1 MEETPVTIDELRT
14 KQMTKEDEYFQ
25 RKELDRQ
32 QKVKAKKAKEKAEEE
47 KKKAA
52 EEKKKL
58 KELHYMHCPKCG
70 CDLKEEKYGNIAVD
84 RCTSC
89 KGIWFDHG
97 ELAEAALTTLK
108 KRAKNKIKSLFGLL
122 K

>member
-47 KKKAA
+47 KKK
-52 EEKKKL
+52 L

-70 CDLKEEKYGNIAVD
+70 CDLKEEKHGNITID
-84 RCTSC
+84 RCTNC

-97 ELAEAALTTLK
+97 ELAEAALATLK